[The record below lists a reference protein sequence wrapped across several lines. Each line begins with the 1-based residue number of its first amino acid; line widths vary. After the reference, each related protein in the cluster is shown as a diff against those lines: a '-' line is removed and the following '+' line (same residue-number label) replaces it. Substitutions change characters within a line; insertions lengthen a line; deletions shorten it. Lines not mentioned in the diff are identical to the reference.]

1 MQLCLNVAY
10 YCKKFMD
17 QKLFNTEYATSLL
30 SHTTGDFEFQLPDIP
45 ELVNEPDCEDEK
57 GEETLEQAKQKL
69 RRQRGKRARG
79 LSFLAEDVIER

>member
-1 MQLCLNVAY
+1 MFECSIFQIVEVH
-10 YCKKFMD
+10 
-17 QKLFNTEYATSLL
+17 QPEIVITEYATSL
-30 SHTTGDFEFQLPDIP
+30 SHTTGDFDFQLPDIP
-45 ELVNEPDCEDEK
+45 ELVNEPDCGGEK